1 MGNVHRAW
9 IDLFARKESNKQAIR
24 DRGWVPLVYTL
35 LDHEELKQMKN
46 EDAIKHAEE
55 ISMLSGHAPNGL
67 EVGNLNLEKGIAGSA
82 IDCII
87 EHRMREK
94 ARNKALIEH
103 ETEIIEKN
111 KEVFNNCLKMTAG
124 VAFRAGELNLSNGN
138 ILKRVKEQH
147 EARVEKQLAS
157 ERRKKEEN
165 NKLQEK
171 VERVRSK
178 SDNPQLW
185 NVDELKTMVSWF
197 K

>member
-1 MGNVHRAW
+1 
-9 IDLFARKESNKQAIR
+9 
-24 DRGWVPLVYTL
+24 
-35 LDHEELKQMKN
+35 MKN
-46 EDAIKHAEE
+46 QDAIKHAEE

-111 KEVFNNCLKMTAG
+111 KKVFNNCLKMTAG
-124 VAFRAGELNLSNGN
+124 VAFRVGELNLSNGN

-197 K
+197 KQPGDSKLPTT

>member
-55 ISMLSGHAPNGL
+55 ISMLLGHAPNGL

-103 ETEIIEKN
+103 ETEIIENN

-124 VAFRAGELNLSNGN
+124 VAFRVGELNLSDGN

-157 ERRKKEEN
+157 E
-165 NKLQEK
+165 
-171 VERVRSK
+171 
-178 SDNPQLW
+178 
-185 NVDELKTMVSWF
+185 
-197 K
+197 

>member
-1 MGNVHRAW
+1 
-9 IDLFARKESNKQAIR
+9 
-24 DRGWVPLVYTL
+24 
-35 LDHEELKQMKN
+35 MKN

-94 ARNKALIEH
+94 AHNKALIEH
-103 ETEIIEKN
+103 EPEIIEKN

-197 K
+197 KRPGDSKLPTT